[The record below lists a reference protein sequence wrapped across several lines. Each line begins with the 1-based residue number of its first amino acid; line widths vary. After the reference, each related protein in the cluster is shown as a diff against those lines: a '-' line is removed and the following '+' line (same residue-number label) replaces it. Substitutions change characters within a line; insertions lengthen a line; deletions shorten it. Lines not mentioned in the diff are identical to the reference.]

1 MLLSIVS
8 QPQTAVLRGTLKH
21 EWVTLFLVR
30 LSQRKYLRTYR
41 DDMATRNLEDIHFS
55 LRILT
60 RDLSVAEAPKTA
72 PHNAAHL
79 YIATRHSR

>member
-8 QPQTAVLRGTLKH
+8 QTQMAILRGALKH

-30 LSQRKYLRTYR
+30 VSQRKYLRTYR
-41 DDMATRNLEDIHFS
+41 DDIATRNLEDIHFF
-55 LRILT
+55 LRIPP